1 MQFFKEVLPMQFKGL
16 VFGIPKEIMPGER
29 RVATIPES
37 VEKMV
42 AEGATVLVE
51 KGAGEGAYFSDD
63 AYRNA
68 GARIVDDVTV
78 LYAEANVI
86 LKAKEP
92 LFNSQ
97 VNKHEVEMM
106 PRGQLLIT
114 FLHPAAPANHKMVQM
129 LVEQGVTSLTLD
141 GIPRISRAQSMDAL
155 TSMSTV
161 AGYKAVLM
169 AANRIAKFMP
179 MIGSAVG
186 MIKPANALVL
196 GTGVAGLQAVATAK
210 RLGAVVYAVDIRP
223 EAAEHAK
230 SLGAKII
237 DTGIPAEVAIGEGG
251 YARHLP
257 REWLLKE
264 REAIAE
270 TVAQADIIIAT
281 ALVPGRLAPVLL
293 TEKMV
298 QAMRPGSAIVD
309 VAIDQGGN
317 CELTVGGEIIEKY
330 GISIEGTKNIPGLV
344 PVSSTQMLAKNLYN
358 FIAYF
363 IKDGQIE
370 LDLED
375 EIIASSIVT
384 KDGKLLHA
392 GAKEA
397 MGLN

>member
-1 MQFFKEVLPMQFKGL
+1 MQFKGL

-129 LVEQGVTSLTLD
+129 LAEQGVTSLTLD

-155 TSMSTV
+155 TSM
-161 AGYKAVLM
+161 
-169 AANRIAKFMP
+169 MP
-179 MIGSAVG
+179 W
-186 MIKPANALVL
+186 P
-196 GTGVAGLQAVATAK
+196 
-210 RLGAVVYAVDIRP
+210 
-223 EAAEHAK
+223 
-230 SLGAKII
+230 
-237 DTGIPAEVAIGEGG
+237 
-251 YARHLP
+251 
-257 REWLLKE
+257 
-264 REAIAE
+264 
-270 TVAQADIIIAT
+270 
-281 ALVPGRLAPVLL
+281 
-293 TEKMV
+293 
-298 QAMRPGSAIVD
+298 
-309 VAIDQGGN
+309 
-317 CELTVGGEIIEKY
+317 
-330 GISIEGTKNIPGLV
+330 
-344 PVSSTQMLAKNLYN
+344 
-358 FIAYF
+358 
-363 IKDGQIE
+363 
-370 LDLED
+370 
-375 EIIASSIVT
+375 VT
-384 KDGKLLHA
+384 KRSSWLPTVSPSLCP
-392 GAKEA
+392 
-397 MGLN
+397 

>member
-1 MQFFKEVLPMQFKGL
+1 MQFKGL

-196 GTGVAGLQAVATAK
+196 GSGVAGLQAVATAK

>member
-1 MQFFKEVLPMQFKGL
+1 MQFKGL

-264 REAIAE
+264 RKAIAE

>member
-1 MQFFKEVLPMQFKGL
+1 MQFKGL

>member
-1 MQFFKEVLPMQFKGL
+1 
-16 VFGIPKEIMPGER
+16 
-29 RVATIPES
+29 
-37 VEKMV
+37 
-42 AEGATVLVE
+42 
-51 KGAGEGAYFSDD
+51 
-63 AYRNA
+63 
-68 GARIVDDVTV
+68 
-78 LYAEANVI
+78 
-86 LKAKEP
+86 
-92 LFNSQ
+92 
-97 VNKHEVEMM
+97 
-106 PRGQLLIT
+106 
-114 FLHPAAPANHKMVQM
+114 
-129 LVEQGVTSLTLD
+129 
-141 GIPRISRAQSMDAL
+141 
-155 TSMSTV
+155 
-161 AGYKAVLM
+161 
-169 AANRIAKFMP
+169 
-179 MIGSAVG
+179 